1 MESGTTKPINGNE
14 KEARMV
20 RAFCGVHLPG
30 INLQHEKLSFHLQRC
45 KELFNAKCRAKGLPE
60 KSLLEGLHFLDFY
73 LNSSC
78 IEGLS
83 TAWETLFASKTGR
96 HDQLLVD
103 ALRSRAA
110 RLFPGDTARQEDTVA
125 EFWGFLLTGEK
136 ETSGSV
142 LEKYDGRR
150 PLIPWLIRVFHNS
163 NLTKLRQSKHD
174 KPLGDDEADEMYWHA
189 PEISDEHW
197 HQEFRLA
204 AQEWL
209 ETLSNQEKLLLGL
222 RVRYRLTQREA
233 ASFLGI
239 HESNVSRLTDKIR
252 QNFVQMIE
260 PKLLNAGWSGEDMI
274 AFVNTEM
281 ETLILDDPRLSSE
294 SLAILLAKKG
304 LQAPLQNI

>member
-1 MESGTTKPINGNE
+1 MESVSQKPLDGRE
-14 KEARMV
+14 KEARML

-30 INLQHEKLSFHLQRC
+30 INLHHEKLSFHLQRC
-45 KELFNAKCRAKGLPE
+45 TDLFNAKCRVKGLPE
-60 KSLLEGLHFLDFY
+60 KSSLEGLHFLDFY
-73 LNSSC
+73 LTASC
-78 IEGLS
+78 IEGIS

-110 RLFPGDTARQEDTVA
+110 RLFPGDTTRQEDTVA

-163 NLTKLRQSKHD
+163 NLTKLRQNKHD
-174 KPLGDDEADEMYWHA
+174 KPLGEDEADEMYWHA

-209 ETLSNQEKLLLGL
+209 ETLSDQEKLLLGL
-222 RVRYRLTQREA
+222 RIRYRLTQREA

-252 QNFVQMIE
+252 QNFIHIIE
-260 PKLLNAGWSGEDMI
+260 PRLLNAGWSGEDML

-281 ETLILDDPRLSSE
+281 ETLILDEPRLSSE
-294 SLAILLAKKG
+294 NLAVLLAKKG
-304 LQAPLQNI
+304 LQPPLQNI